1 MWGLGLTEFPS
12 GLHKCELL
20 VVHKEGDGAP
30 QELWLGLEVSI
41 EDGHIVTRL
50 YIGMPHALF
59 QSAGLVSLPVVTHF
73 VPDVDAFTGP
83 TLDLHLH
90 QILQESIMV
99 AEQSVSG

>member
-1 MWGLGLTEFPS
+1 MRLTEFPS

-20 VVHKEGDGAP
+20 VVHEEGDGAP
-30 QELWLGLEVSI
+30 QELWLGLEVGI

-50 YIGMPHALF
+50 YIGVPHALF
-59 QSAGLVSLPVVTHF
+59 QSAGLVPLPVVTHF
-73 VPDVDAFTGP
+73 VPDVDAFAGP

-99 AEQSVSG
+99 AE